1 MGTNLKSQ
9 YYQISFQKMSMN
21 DDNDVTALYLKF
33 IDFIDTFNKTNLSN
47 LDSENDYSFI
57 FMEFKLFN
65 YLCQDIILSDTFKD
79 MNSEVHI
86 QIIHNLNHFNENVN
100 FFALFPKDDKENLNK
115 LYRLCNTLAYSMI
128 TIISDYFFEI
138 LCLNPIDLKGHIIH
152 KN

>member
-1 MGTNLKSQ
+1 MIIKVVPDVGTNLKSQ

-86 QIIHNLNHFNENVN
+86 QIIHNLNHFNENN
-100 FFALFPKDDKENLNK
+100 TELSKEALK
-115 LYRLCNTLAYSMI
+115 LFLSVVESAKPTA
-128 TIISDYFFEI
+128 
-138 LCLNPIDLKGHIIH
+138 
-152 KN
+152 